1 MVSSVSTRH
10 ALPLRHLD
18 LPCVNASTKHFVCS
32 VPVYCKLYVGIR
44 ISQVAGVAYTDVPYI
59 VISLGSGRVFGSA
72 K

>member
-18 LPCVNASTKHFVCS
+18 LPCVNASTKHFVCI
-32 VPVYCKLYVGIR
+32 VCIKLYVVVG
-44 ISQVAGVAYTDVPYI
+44 ISQVAGVAYTDVPCI
-59 VISLGSGRVFGSA
+59 VIRLGSGRVFGSA